1 MKQDTYN
8 LWSLIVSAATAFVV
22 LWYTIVTHRMQKA
35 VSSQSRDLARQ
46 IRLSIMPAFAIEFVA
61 VRDTEHGNPN
71 KVMQVHLTNIGNGT
85 AVSVAVQPLAMEH
98 SVQHVGSYRFKEIVK
113 IGQGATMPVEKTEAS
128 LPRFTDFEVA
138 SKTFVL
144 VVQFQDIE
152 GNRYKQDIL
161 MAEGVCRPQP
171 VAALTSAEIDLQ
183 DKVFAE
189 QEAVPRISSY
199 R

>member
-1 MKQDTYN
+1 MSNPRFSLTESDILKKN
-8 LWSLIVSAATAFVV
+8 LLLKIQTLCVLTIMHISLCFVNYEV
-22 LWYTIVTHRMQKA
+22 ENLLFHKLCA
-35 VSSQSRDLARQ
+35 
-46 IRLSIMPAFAIEFVA
+46 
-61 VRDTEHGNPN
+61 NPN

-98 SVQHVGSYRFKEIVK
+98 SVQHVGPYRFKEIVK

-144 VVQFQDIE
+144 VVHFQDIE
-152 GNRYKQDIL
+152 GNRYKQEIL
-161 MAEGVCRPQP
+161 MAEGICRPQP

-183 DKVFAE
+183 NKVLAE
-189 QEAVPRISSY
+189 QKAKPRINSY

>member
-1 MKQDTYN
+1 M
-8 LWSLIVSAATAFVV
+8 V
-22 LWYTIVTHRMQKA
+22 LWYTIVTHKMQMA
-35 VSSQSRDLARQ
+35 VTSQSRDLARQ
-46 IRLSIMPAFAIEFVA
+46 IRLSIMPAFAVEFIA

-85 AVSVAVQPLAMEH
+85 AVRVAVQPLAIEH

-113 IGQGATMPVEKTEAS
+113 IGQGATMPVEKIEAS
-128 LPRFTDFEVA
+128 LPRFTDIEVA

-144 VVQFQDIE
+144 VVHFQDIE
-152 GNRYKQDIL
+152 GNRYKQEIL
-161 MAEGVCRPQP
+161 MAEGICRPQP

-183 DKVFAE
+183 NKVLAE
-189 QEAVPRISSY
+189 QKAKPHINSY